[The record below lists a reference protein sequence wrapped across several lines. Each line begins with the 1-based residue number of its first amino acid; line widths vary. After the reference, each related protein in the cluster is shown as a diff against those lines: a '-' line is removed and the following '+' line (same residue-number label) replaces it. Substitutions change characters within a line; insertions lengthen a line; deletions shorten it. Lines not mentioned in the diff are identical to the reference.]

1 MSVGPLGEPGGL
13 FSYDEGDGRGTRGR
27 EQPLWYLES
36 VMREMWVV

>member
-13 FSYDEGDGRGTRGR
+13 FLYEGGRGTRGR